1 MNELDVTELIKAGR
15 NLLAPFDLKMQLEN
29 EDSADL
35 RIREILRLLPGRR
48 IVAKAELKDRRY
60 LVKIFIG
67 PRARRYAKREAR
79 GVLAIEDAGVST
91 PFFEWRAR
99 LQGGVGEVLAFE
111 YIEDATSLADDW
123 READWQMRA
132 ELMQR
137 VIPIL
142 ARLHESGVLQD
153 DIHPENFLVKK
164 DRMLTIDG
172 GQVVQLRNLGHR
184 RSLNNLAMFFAQ
196 FQNQID
202 NSLPQLL
209 TLYENAR
216 GWTANSERLDKLRSY
231 IGKHNARRKKAYIDK
246 AFRDCTRFSCRR
258 SLRQFVV
265 CEREYDT
272 PGMQKI
278 IKNPGEAI
286 SRGRF
291 LKMGGSATVAV
302 VSSDVGSIVIKRYN
316 NKGMLHRL
324 TRMFRRSRA
333 SVSWANTLRLEF
345 LGINTLKPVA
355 LIEERFGPLRGRAY
369 FISRYLGGDDAS
381 ALMERPQ
388 LDTEVA
394 SIVRIINDL
403 KAAGVSHG
411 DLKSTNFLLTDEG
424 AAIID
429 LDSMRDHATSQCHRK
444 AQIRDQERFLRNWRT
459 DPALE
464 KKFADLLKSP

>member
-1 MNELDVTELIKAGR
+1 MNELNVTDLIKAGR
-15 NLLAPFDLKMQLEN
+15 TLVVPFELKLQREN
-29 EDSADL
+29 EGPAAI
-35 RIREILRLLPGRR
+35 RISEILRLLPGRR
-48 IVAKAELKDRRY
+48 IVAKAEVKARQY
-60 LVKIFIG
+60 LVKIFVG
-67 PRARRYAKREAR
+67 PGCRRYANREAR

-99 LQGGVGEVLAFE
+99 LQGGGGEVLAFE

-123 READWQMRA
+123 RESDLQMRA
-132 ELMQR
+132 QLMRR
-137 VIPIL
+137 VIPDL

-172 GQVVQLRNLGHR
+172 GQVVQRRNLGYR
-184 RSLNNLAMFFAQ
+184 QSLNNLAMFFAQ

-209 TLYENAR
+209 KLYENAR
-216 GWTANSERLDKLRSY
+216 GWTANTKRLDKLRSY
-231 IGKHNARRKKAYIDK
+231 IGKHNTRRKKAYIEK
-246 AFRDCTRFSCRR
+246 AFRDCTRFSCSRG
-258 SLRQFVV
+258 LRQFVV
-265 CEREYDT
+265 CEREFDT
-272 PGMQKI
+272 PVMQKI
-278 IKNPGEAI
+278 IKNPDQAI
-286 SRGRF
+286 SQGRL

-302 VSSDVGSIVIKRYN
+302 MPSDAGPIVIKRYN
-316 NKGMLHRL
+316 NKGTAHRL

-333 SVSWANTLRLEF
+333 SVSWANTFRLEF

-369 FISRYLGGDDAS
+369 FITRYLGGDDAS

-388 LDTEVA
+388 RDAEVT
-394 SIVRIINDL
+394 SIVGIINDL

-411 DLKSTNFLLTDEG
+411 DLKSTNFLLTDNG

-429 LDSMRDHATSQCHRK
+429 LDSMREHATSQGLRK